1 MALLPFGPIDIVA
14 VSALPV
20 AKHVRVVRRLWRRHR
35 RRRRRLSRRGH
46 GRARR
51 LTVRAAARVM
61 PCLIGIIYS
70 IAVLGPVDDAH
81 VVVADAAHVLAVF
94 IITGAAAVLHLAVVL
109 CSVARRQ
116 RWDRARGA
124 TAWGWGWE
132 TSCLDWRYWAR
143 LRGGEA
149 ARSGRPQRWRTNVA
163 PQAPLRRASAR
174 MPRAPVAAR

>member
-1 MALLPFGPIDIVA
+1 M
-14 VSALPV
+14 
-20 AKHVRVVRRLWRRHR
+20 
-35 RRRRRLSRRGH
+35 
-46 GRARR
+46 
-51 LTVRAAARVM
+51 TVRAAARVM

-132 TSCLDWRYWAR
+132 ALLGAVAR
-143 LRGGEA
+143 RRELRGVA
-149 ARSGRPQRWRTNVA
+149 VRSDGGRMW
-163 PQAPLRRASAR
+163 LRRRPYGVRRPVCRARPSQRAS
-174 MPRAPVAAR
+174 VL